1 MLLHLLY
8 EHYETLEGNGKPP
21 LCGILHFKINHE
33 NGFSLKVF
41 SCIKI
46 DNFLHSYSH
55 LNDKLANLWVAGLK
69 FFTWLLP
76 DFGIL
81 SYL

>member
-41 SCIKI
+41 ICIKMYK
-46 DNFLHSYSH
+46 D
-55 LNDKLANLWVAGLK
+55 
-69 FFTWLLP
+69 
-76 DFGIL
+76 
-81 SYL
+81 